1 LEGFF
6 IEKCN
11 NLDTEVYS
19 RRFKI
24 HNISK
29 MKTKILFL
37 TLFTIL
43 FSCQKT
49 EIKLFGEQ
57 TSIVPIPKSINIDPD
72 KRELILSN
80 SILFFTISPE
90 INTLLNVLEKDIESI
105 SSMDIK
111 FKETNKIEADL
122 VFEIKNN
129 FEDEEYSIQI
139 GNNIIVNGGSYN
151 ALAMAKS
158 SLIQLL
164 KLEKNKLIFPI
175 LEIKD
180 KPDSEYRGLLIDLAR
195 MWHDVSTLKDIID
208 LASFYKIKYLQLHL
222 SDDQSFT
229 FPSEKFPKLA
239 TPDRPYSKKDFR
251 DLVKYAKDRGIIIIP
266 EMDIPGH
273 SRQMVEIYP
282 EIFGVNNKM
291 LQTNPWKS
299 NVINIGSEKV
309 YDAIDQLIGE
319 IIEVFDTSPYF
330 HIGGDEANLDLY
342 KNVPEINSFM
352 KKNNLG
358 TDVHELFRYFLV
370 RMNEI
375 VKKHNKKMFLWE
387 GFRREGKIEIP
398 RDVVVFAFETMYHL
412 PSHLIEDGFTVVNTS
427 WTPLYLVNG
436 GVKQPRA
443 RRAVWSPE
451 KIYSWN
457 VWRWE
462 HWWYKTPVYKNPMQL
477 EETSQIIGGQM
488 CAWEQAGEA
497 EIPTL
502 RKRLPVFIER
512 VWNNKEKIPFE
523 DFFTRVEKND
533 LKLSG
538 IINDKRQD
546 SILLGFDSDDHY
558 EAMWVD

>member
-1 LEGFF
+1 
-6 IEKCN
+6 
-11 NLDTEVYS
+11 
-19 RRFKI
+19 
-24 HNISK
+24 

-37 TLFTIL
+37 SLLTIL

-49 EIKLFGEQ
+49 EIKVLGEQ
-57 TSIVPIPKSINIDPD
+57 TSIVPIPKTINIDPD
-72 KRELILSN
+72 KRGLILSN
-80 SILFFTISPE
+80 SILFFTSSPE
-90 INTLLNVLEKDIESI
+90 INTLLNVFEKDIESI

-111 FKETNKIEADL
+111 FKETTKIEADL
-122 VFEIKNN
+122 VFEIDNN
-129 FEDEEYSIQI
+129 LEDEEYSIQI

-164 KLEKNKLIFPI
+164 KLQKNKLIFPI

-291 LQTNPWKS
+291 MQINPSKS

-352 KKNNLG
+352 RENNLG
-358 TDVHELFRYFLV
+358 TDAHELFRYFLV

-375 VKKHNKKMFLWE
+375 VKKHDKKMFLWE

-436 GVKQPRA
+436 GLKQPRA

-451 KIYSWN
+451 TIYSWN
-457 VWRWE
+457 IWRWE
-462 HWWYKTPVYKNPMQL
+462 NWWYKTPVYKNPMQL

-488 CAWEQAGEA
+488 CSWEQTGEA

-512 VWNNKEKIPFE
+512 VWNNKEKMPFE

>member
-1 LEGFF
+1 
-6 IEKCN
+6 
-11 NLDTEVYS
+11 
-19 RRFKI
+19 
-24 HNISK
+24 

-37 TLFTIL
+37 SLLTIL

-49 EIKLFGEQ
+49 EIKVLGEQ
-57 TSIVPIPKSINIDPD
+57 TSIVPIPKTINIDPD
-72 KRELILSN
+72 KRGLILSN
-80 SILFFTISPE
+80 SILFFTSTPE
-90 INTLLNVLEKDIESI
+90 INTLLNVFEKDIESI

-111 FKETNKIEADL
+111 FKETTKIEADL
-122 VFEIKNN
+122 VFEIDNN
-129 FEDEEYSIQI
+129 LEDEEYSIQI

-239 TPDRPYSKKDFR
+239 TTDRPYSKKDFR

-352 KKNNLG
+352 RKNNLG

-370 RMNEI
+370 RMNKI

-436 GVKQPRA
+436 GLKQPRA

-451 KIYSWN
+451 TIYSWN
-457 VWRWE
+457 IWRWE

-488 CAWEQAGEA
+488 CSWEQTGEA

-512 VWNNKEKIPFE
+512 VWNNKEKMPFE

>member
-1 LEGFF
+1 MK
-6 IEKCN
+6 EKT
-11 NLDTEVYS
+11 LILIFLTALYS
-19 RRFKI
+19 CETTQ
-24 HNISK
+24 
-29 MKTKILFL
+29 TKIVDD
-37 TLFTIL
+37 
-43 FSCQKT
+43 QPN
-49 EIKLFGEQ
+49 
-57 TSIVPIPKSINIDPD
+57 IVPIPKNVILDAG
-72 KRELILSN
+72 KRSLVLTN
-80 SILFFTISPE
+80 SILFFINSPE
-90 INTLLNVLEKDIESI
+90 LNTLLGVFEKDIESI

-111 FKETNKIEADL
+111 FRNTSKIKADL
-122 VFEIKNN
+122 IFEIDNN
-129 FEDEEYSIQI
+129 LEDEEYSIKI
-139 GNNIIVNGGSYN
+139 SNNISINGGSYN

-158 SLIQLL
+158 TLNQLL
-164 KLEKNKLIFPI
+164 KLKKNKLIFPM
-175 LEIKD
+175 LEIVD

-195 MWHDVSTLKDIID
+195 MWHDVSTLKNIID

-229 FPSEKFPKLA
+229 FPSEIFPKLA
-239 TPDRPYSKKDFR
+239 SPDRPYSKRDFR
-251 DLVKYAKDRGIIIIP
+251 ELVKYASDRGIIIIP

-273 SRQMVEIYP
+273 SRQFVEIYP

-309 YDAIDQLIGE
+309 YSAIDQLIGE
-319 IIEVFDTSPYF
+319 IIEVFNTSPYF

-352 KKNNLG
+352 RKNNLG
-358 TDVHELFRYFLV
+358 KDVHELFRYFLV

-387 GFRREGKIEIP
+387 GFRREGEIEIP

-451 KIYSWN
+451 TIYSWN
-457 VWRWE
+457 IWRWE
-462 HWWYKTPVYKNPMQL
+462 HWWDQTPVYKNPMQL

-488 CAWEQAGEA
+488 CSWEQAGEA
-497 EIPTL
+497 EIPSL

-512 VWNNKEKIPFE
+512 VWNNKEKMPFE
-523 DFFTRVEKND
+523 DFFIRVEKND
-533 LKLSG
+533 LKLSK

-558 EAMWVD
+558 DGMWVD

>member
-1 LEGFF
+1 
-6 IEKCN
+6 
-11 NLDTEVYS
+11 
-19 RRFKI
+19 
-24 HNISK
+24 

-37 TLFTIL
+37 TLLTIL
-43 FSCQKT
+43 FSCKKT
-49 EIKLFGEQ
+49 KIKVFGEQ
-57 TSIVPIPKSINIDPD
+57 TSVVPIPKTINIDPE
-72 KRELILSN
+72 KRGLILSN
-80 SILFFTISPE
+80 SIFFFISSPE

-111 FKETNKIEADL
+111 FKETTKIEADM
-122 VFEIKNN
+122 VFEIDNN
-129 FEDEEYSIQI
+129 LEDEEYSIQI

-239 TPDRPYSKKDFR
+239 TTDRPYSKKDFR

-273 SRQMVEIYP
+273 SKKMVEIYP

-352 KKNNLG
+352 RKNNLG

-436 GVKQPRA
+436 GLKQPRA

-451 KIYSWN
+451 TIYSWN
-457 VWRWE
+457 IWRWE

-488 CAWEQAGEA
+488 CSWEQTGEA

-512 VWNNKEKIPFE
+512 VWNNKEKMPFE

-533 LKLSG
+533 LKFSR

>member
-1 LEGFF
+1 M
-6 IEKCN
+6 
-11 NLDTEVYS
+11 YS
-19 RRFKI
+19 QRFKI

-37 TLFTIL
+37 ALLTIL

-49 EIKLFGEQ
+49 EIKVFGEQ
-57 TSIVPIPKSINIDPD
+57 TSIVPIPKTINIDPD
-72 KRELILSN
+72 KRGLILSN
-80 SILFFTISPE
+80 SILFFTSSSE
-90 INTLLNVLEKDIESI
+90 INTLLNVFEKDIESI

-111 FKETNKIEADL
+111 FKETTKIKADL
-122 VFEIKNN
+122 VFEIDNN
-129 FEDEEYSIQI
+129 LEDEEYSIQI
-139 GNNIIVNGGSYN
+139 DNNIIVNGGSYN
-151 ALAMAKS
+151 ALSMAKS

-291 LQTNPWKS
+291 MQINPSKS

-352 KKNNLG
+352 RENNLG

-370 RMNEI
+370 RMNET
-375 VKKHNKKMFLWE
+375 VKKHDKKMFLWE

-436 GVKQPRA
+436 GLKQPRA

-451 KIYSWN
+451 TIYSWN
-457 VWRWE
+457 IWRWE

-488 CAWEQAGEA
+488 CSWEQTGEA

-512 VWNNKEKIPFE
+512 VWNNKEKMPFE

>member
-1 LEGFF
+1 
-6 IEKCN
+6 
-11 NLDTEVYS
+11 
-19 RRFKI
+19 
-24 HNISK
+24 
-29 MKTKILFL
+29 MKEKILLLIFL
-37 TLFTIL
+37 TTLY
-43 FSCQKT
+43 SCQTPQTKV
-49 EIKLFGEQ
+49 FSEQ
-57 TSIVPIPKSINIDPD
+57 INIVPIPKTINIEPD
-72 KRELILSN
+72 KRKLKLSS
-80 SILFFTISPE
+80 SILFFTSSSE
-90 INTLLNVLEKDIESI
+90 INTLLNVFEKDIESI

-111 FKETNKIEADL
+111 FKETTKINADL
-122 VFEIKNN
+122 VFEIDINL
-129 FEDEEYSIQI
+129 EDEEYSIQI
-139 GNNIIVNGGSYN
+139 GNNIIVNAGSYN
-151 ALAMAKS
+151 ALSMAKS

-164 KLEKNKLIFPI
+164 KLEKNKLIFPM

-195 MWHDVSTLKDIID
+195 MWHDIPTLKNIID

-352 KKNNLG
+352 RKNNLG

-375 VKKHNKKMFLWE
+375 VKKHDKKMFLWE

-436 GVKQPRA
+436 GAKQPRA

-488 CAWEQAGEA
+488 CSWEQAGEA

-512 VWNNKEKIPFE
+512 VWNNKEKMSFE

-533 LKLSG
+533 LTLSK

>member
-1 LEGFF
+1 M
-6 IEKCN
+6 
-11 NLDTEVYS
+11 YS
-19 RRFKI
+19 QRFKI

-37 TLFTIL
+37 ALLTIL

-49 EIKLFGEQ
+49 EIKVFGEQ
-57 TSIVPIPKSINIDPD
+57 TSIVPIPKTINIDPD
-72 KRELILSN
+72 KRGLILSN
-80 SILFFTISPE
+80 SILFFTSSSE
-90 INTLLNVLEKDIESI
+90 INTLLNVFEKDIESI

-111 FKETNKIEADL
+111 FKETTKIKADL
-122 VFEIKNN
+122 VFEIDNN
-129 FEDEEYSIQI
+129 LEDEEYSIQI
-139 GNNIIVNGGSYN
+139 DNNIIVNGGSYN
-151 ALAMAKS
+151 ALSMAKS

-291 LQTNPWKS
+291 MQINPSKS

-352 KKNNLG
+352 RENNLG

-375 VKKHNKKMFLWE
+375 VKKHDKKMFLWE

-436 GVKQPRA
+436 GLKQPRA

-451 KIYSWN
+451 TIYSWN
-457 VWRWE
+457 IWRWE
-462 HWWYKTPVYKNPMQL
+462 NWWYKTPVYKNPMQL

-488 CAWEQAGEA
+488 CSWEQTGEA

-512 VWNNKEKIPFE
+512 VWNNKEKMPFE

>member
-1 LEGFF
+1 M
-6 IEKCN
+6 
-11 NLDTEVYS
+11 YS
-19 RRFKI
+19 QRFKI

-37 TLFTIL
+37 ALLTIL

-49 EIKLFGEQ
+49 EIKVFGEQ
-57 TSIVPIPKSINIDPD
+57 TSIVPIPKTINIDPD
-72 KRELILSN
+72 KRGLILSN
-80 SILFFTISPE
+80 SILFFTSSSE
-90 INTLLNVLEKDIESI
+90 INTLLNVFEKDIESI

-111 FKETNKIEADL
+111 FKETTKIKADL
-122 VFEIKNN
+122 VFEIDNN
-129 FEDEEYSIQI
+129 LEDEEYSIQI
-139 GNNIIVNGGSYN
+139 DNNIIVNGGSYN
-151 ALAMAKS
+151 ALSMAKS

-291 LQTNPWKS
+291 MQINPSKS

-352 KKNNLG
+352 RENNLG

-375 VKKHNKKMFLWE
+375 VKKHDKKMFLWE

-436 GVKQPRA
+436 GLKQPRA

-451 KIYSWN
+451 TIYSWN
-457 VWRWE
+457 IWRWE

-488 CAWEQAGEA
+488 CSWEQTGEA

-512 VWNNKEKIPFE
+512 VWNNKEKMPFE

>member
-1 LEGFF
+1 MKAKSIF
-6 IEKCN
+6 I
-11 NLDTEVYS
+11 
-19 RRFKI
+19 F
-24 HNISK
+24 
-29 MKTKILFL
+29 FL
-37 TLFTIL
+37 TVIY
-43 FSCQKT
+43 SCQT
-49 EIKLFGEQ
+49 SQIKNIEEQ
-57 TSIVPIPKSINIDPD
+57 PSIVPVPKKINIDSE
-72 KRELILSN
+72 KGGLVLTN
-80 SILFFTISPE
+80 SILFFISSQE
-90 INTLLNVLEKDIESI
+90 INTLVSVFEKDIESI
-105 SSMDIK
+105 TSINLN
-111 FKETNKIEADL
+111 FKQSPKEKADL
-122 VFEIKNN
+122 VFVVDNN
-129 FEDEEYSIQI
+129 LKDEEYSIQI
-139 GNNIIVNGGSYN
+139 NDNILVQGGSYN

-158 SLIQLL
+158 SLLQLL
-164 KLEKNKLIFPI
+164 KVEKSKLIFPR

-195 MWHDVSTLKDIID
+195 MWHDVPTLKNIID

-273 SRQMVEIYP
+273 SRQIVEIYP
-282 EIFGVNNKM
+282 EIFGVKNNM
-291 LQTNPWKS
+291 LQINPWKS

-309 YDAIDQLIGE
+309 YDAIDELIGE

-370 RMNEI
+370 RMNKI

-412 PSHLIEDGFTVVNTS
+412 PSHLIEDGFTVVNAS

-436 GVKQPRA
+436 GIKQPRA

-451 KIYSWN
+451 TIYSWN
-457 VWRWE
+457 IWRWE
-462 HWWYKTPVYKNPMQL
+462 HWWHKTPVYKNPMQL

-488 CAWEQAGEA
+488 CSWEQAGEA

-512 VWNNKEKIPFE
+512 VWNNKQKTSFE
-523 DFFTRVEKND
+523 EFFYKVEKND
-533 LKLSG
+533 IKLSK

-546 SILLGFDSDDHY
+546 SILLGFDSDDHFDH
-558 EAMWVD
+558 MWVD

>member
-1 LEGFF
+1 M
-6 IEKCN
+6 
-11 NLDTEVYS
+11 YS
-19 RRFKI
+19 QRFKI

-37 TLFTIL
+37 ALLTIL

-49 EIKLFGEQ
+49 EIKVFGEQ
-57 TSIVPIPKSINIDPD
+57 TSIVPIPKTINIDPD
-72 KRELILSN
+72 KRGLILSN
-80 SILFFTISPE
+80 SILFFTSSSE
-90 INTLLNVLEKDIESI
+90 INTLLNVFEKDIESI

-111 FKETNKIEADL
+111 FKETTKIKADL
-122 VFEIKNN
+122 VFEIDNN
-129 FEDEEYSIQI
+129 LEDEEYSIQI
-139 GNNIIVNGGSYN
+139 DNNIIVNGGSYN
-151 ALAMAKS
+151 ALSMAKS

-239 TPDRPYSKKDFR
+239 TTDRPYSKKDFR

-273 SRQMVEIYP
+273 SKKMVEIYP

-299 NVINIGSEKV
+299 NVINIWSEKV

-352 KKNNLG
+352 RKNNLG

-370 RMNEI
+370 RMNKI

-436 GVKQPRA
+436 WLKQPRA

-451 KIYSWN
+451 TIYSWN
-457 VWRWE
+457 IWRWE

-488 CAWEQAGEA
+488 CSWEQTGEA

-512 VWNNKEKIPFE
+512 VWNNKEKMPFE

>member
-1 LEGFF
+1 
-6 IEKCN
+6 
-11 NLDTEVYS
+11 
-19 RRFKI
+19 
-24 HNISK
+24 

-37 TLFTIL
+37 TFLTIL

-49 EIKLFGEQ
+49 EINLFGEQ
-57 TSIVPIPKSINIDPD
+57 TSIVPIPKTINIDPD
-72 KRELILSN
+72 KRGLILSN
-80 SILFFTISPE
+80 SILFFASSSE
-90 INTLLNVLEKDIESI
+90 INTLLNVFEKDIESI

-111 FKETNKIEADL
+111 FKETTKIEADL
-122 VFEIKNN
+122 VFEIDNN
-129 FEDEEYSIQI
+129 LEDEEYSIQI

-164 KLEKNKLIFPI
+164 KAEKNKLIFPI

-273 SRQMVEIYP
+273 SKKMVEIYP
-282 EIFGVNNKM
+282 EIFGVNNGM

-352 KKNNLG
+352 RKNNLG

-370 RMNEI
+370 RMNKI

-457 VWRWE
+457 IWRWE

-488 CAWEQAGEA
+488 CSWEQAGEA

-512 VWNNKEKIPFE
+512 VWNNKEKMPFE
-523 DFFTRVEKND
+523 DFFTRVGKND

>member
-1 LEGFF
+1 MK
-6 IEKCN
+6 EKI
-11 NLDTEVYS
+11 LLLIFLTTLYS
-19 RRFKI
+19 CETAQ
-24 HNISK
+24 
-29 MKTKILFL
+29 TKILDNQL
-37 TLFTIL
+37 N
-43 FSCQKT
+43 
-49 EIKLFGEQ
+49 
-57 TSIVPIPKSINIDPD
+57 IVPIPKNITLDSG
-72 KRELILSN
+72 KRRLLLSN
-80 SILFFTISPE
+80 SILFFTNSLE
-90 INTLLNVLEKDIESI
+90 INSLLDVFEKDIESI
-105 SSMDIK
+105 SSIDIK
-111 FKETNKIEADL
+111 FKETTKIKADL
-122 VFEIKNN
+122 VFEIDNN
-129 FEDEEYSIQI
+129 LEDEEYSIQI

-151 ALAMAKS
+151 ALSMAKS
-158 SLIQLL
+158 SLVQLL
-164 KLEKNKLIFPI
+164 KLEKNKLIFPM

-195 MWHDVSTLKDIID
+195 MWHDVPTLKNIID

-291 LQTNPWKS
+291 LQINSWKS

-319 IIEVFDTSPYF
+319 IVEVFDTSPYF

-352 KKNNLG
+352 RKNNLG

-375 VKKHNKKMFLWE
+375 VKKHDKKMFLWE

-451 KIYSWN
+451 TIYSWN
-457 VWRWE
+457 IWRWE

-488 CAWEQAGEA
+488 CSWEQTGEA

-512 VWNNKEKIPFE
+512 VWNNKEKIPFK

-533 LKLSG
+533 LKLSK

-558 EAMWVD
+558 DGMWVD

>member
-1 LEGFF
+1 MTQ
-6 IEKCN
+6 K
-11 NLDTEVYS
+11 YS
-19 RRFKI
+19 QRFKI

-37 TLFTIL
+37 TLLTIL

-49 EIKLFGEQ
+49 EIKVFGEQ
-57 TSIVPIPKSINIDPD
+57 TSVVPIPKTINIDPE
-72 KRELILSN
+72 KRGLILSN
-80 SILFFTISPE
+80 SIFFFISSPE

-111 FKETNKIEADL
+111 FKETTKIEADL
-122 VFEIKNN
+122 VFEIDNN
-129 FEDEEYSIQI
+129 LEDEEYSIQI

-352 KKNNLG
+352 RKNNLG

-370 RMNEI
+370 RMNKI

-457 VWRWE
+457 IWRWE
-462 HWWYKTPVYKNPMQL
+462 HWWHKTPVYKNPMQL

-488 CAWEQAGEA
+488 CSWEQAGEA

>member
-1 LEGFF
+1 M
-6 IEKCN
+6 
-11 NLDTEVYS
+11 YS
-19 RRFKI
+19 QRFKI

-37 TLFTIL
+37 ALLTIL

-49 EIKLFGEQ
+49 EIKVFGEQ
-57 TSIVPIPKSINIDPD
+57 TSIVPIPKTINIDPD
-72 KRELILSN
+72 KRGLILSN
-80 SILFFTISPE
+80 SILFFTSSSE
-90 INTLLNVLEKDIESI
+90 INTLLNVFEKDIESI

-111 FKETNKIEADL
+111 FKETTKIKADL
-122 VFEIKNN
+122 VFEIDNN
-129 FEDEEYSIQI
+129 LEDEEYSIQI

-151 ALAMAKS
+151 ALSMAKS

-291 LQTNPWKS
+291 MQINPSKS

-352 KKNNLG
+352 RENNLG

-375 VKKHNKKMFLWE
+375 VKKHDKKMFLWE

-436 GVKQPRA
+436 GLKQPRA

-451 KIYSWN
+451 TIYSWN
-457 VWRWE
+457 IWRWE
-462 HWWYKTPVYKNPMQL
+462 NWWYKTPVYKNPMQL

-488 CAWEQAGEA
+488 CSWEQTGEA

-512 VWNNKEKIPFE
+512 VWNNKEKMPFE
-523 DFFTRVEKND
+523 DFFTRIEKND

>member
-1 LEGFF
+1 M
-6 IEKCN
+6 
-11 NLDTEVYS
+11 YS
-19 RRFKI
+19 QRFKI
-24 HNISK
+24 HKISK

-37 TLFTIL
+37 ALLTIL

-49 EIKLFGEQ
+49 EIKVFGEQ
-57 TSIVPIPKSINIDPD
+57 TSIVPIPKTINIDPD
-72 KRELILSN
+72 KRGLILSN
-80 SILFFTISPE
+80 SILFFTSSSE
-90 INTLLNVLEKDIESI
+90 INTLLNVFEKDIESI

-111 FKETNKIEADL
+111 FKETTKIKADL
-122 VFEIKNN
+122 VFEIDNN
-129 FEDEEYSIQI
+129 LEDEEYSIQI
-139 GNNIIVNGGSYN
+139 DNNIIVNGGSYN
-151 ALAMAKS
+151 ALSMAKS

-291 LQTNPWKS
+291 MQINPSKS

-352 KKNNLG
+352 RENNLG

-375 VKKHNKKMFLWE
+375 VKKHDKKMFLWE

-436 GVKQPRA
+436 GLKQPRA

-451 KIYSWN
+451 TIYSWN
-457 VWRWE
+457 IWRWE

-488 CAWEQAGEA
+488 CSWEQTGEA

-512 VWNNKEKIPFE
+512 VWNNKEKMPFE

>member
-1 LEGFF
+1 MK
-6 IEKCN
+6 EKILLLIFLTTFC
-11 NLDTEVYS
+11 S
-19 RRFKI
+19 CQKA
-24 HNISK
+24 
-29 MKTKILFL
+29 KTKIVDDQL
-37 TLFTIL
+37 
-43 FSCQKT
+43 
-49 EIKLFGEQ
+49 
-57 TSIVPIPKSINIDPD
+57 SIVPIPKNFTLDSK
-72 KRELILSN
+72 KRGLVLTN
-80 SILFFTISPE
+80 SILFSTSSPE
-90 INTLLNVLEKDIESI
+90 INSLVSVFEKDIESI

-111 FKETNKIEADL
+111 FKETTKIKADL
-122 VFEIKNN
+122 VFEIDINL
-129 FEDEEYSIQI
+129 EDEEYSIQI
-139 GNNIIVNGGSYN
+139 CNNIIVNGGSYN
-151 ALAMAKS
+151 ALSMAKS

-164 KLEKNKLIFPI
+164 KLEKNKLIFPV

-180 KPDSEYRGLLIDLAR
+180 KPDSMYRGLLIDLAR
-195 MWHDVSTLKDIID
+195 MWHDVPTLKNIID

-251 DLVKYAKDRGIIIIP
+251 GLVKYAKDRGIIIIP
-266 EMDIPGH
+266 ELDIPGH
-273 SRQMVEIYP
+273 SRQFVEIYP

-291 LQTNPWKS
+291 LQINTSKS

-319 IIEVFDTSPYF
+319 IIEVFDTSPFF

-358 TDVHELFRYFLV
+358 ADVHELFRYFLV

-436 GVKQPRA
+436 GLKQPRA

-451 KIYSWN
+451 TIYSWN
-457 VWRWE
+457 IWRWE
-462 HWWYKTPVYKNPMQL
+462 NWWHKTPVYKNPMQL
-477 EETSQIIGGQM
+477 KVTSQIIGAQM
-488 CAWEQAGEA
+488 CSWEQAGEA

-512 VWNNKEKIPFE
+512 VWNNKQKISFE
-523 DFFTRVEKND
+523 EFFPRVEKND
-533 LKLSG
+533 IKLSK

-546 SILLGFDSDDHY
+546 SVLAGFDSDDHY
-558 EAMWVD
+558 DNMWVD

>member
-1 LEGFF
+1 M
-6 IEKCN
+6 
-11 NLDTEVYS
+11 YS
-19 RRFKI
+19 QRFKI
-24 HNISK
+24 HKISK

-37 TLFTIL
+37 TLLTIL
-43 FSCQKT
+43 FSCKKT
-49 EIKLFGEQ
+49 KIKVFGEQ
-57 TSIVPIPKSINIDPD
+57 TSVVPIPKTINIDPE
-72 KRELILSN
+72 KRGLILSN
-80 SILFFTISPE
+80 SIFFFISSPE

-111 FKETNKIEADL
+111 FKETTKIEADM
-122 VFEIKNN
+122 VFEIDNN
-129 FEDEEYSIQI
+129 LEDEEYSIQI

-352 KKNNLG
+352 RKNNLG

-370 RMNEI
+370 RMNKI

-436 GVKQPRA
+436 GLKQPRA

-451 KIYSWN
+451 TIYSWN
-457 VWRWE
+457 IWRWE

-488 CAWEQAGEA
+488 CSWEQTGEA

-512 VWNNKEKIPFE
+512 VWNNKEKMPFE

>member
-1 LEGFF
+1 MKTF
-6 IEKCN
+6 
-11 NLDTEVYS
+11 
-19 RRFKI
+19 FKI
-24 HNISK
+24 FILLIFCISCENNK
-29 MKTKILFL
+29 AIQSSLNYD
-37 TLFTIL
+37 
-43 FSCQKT
+43 
-49 EIKLFGEQ
+49 
-57 TSIVPIPKSINIDPD
+57 IVPVPKEITSNPNGKGLTFQNKIHFSIA
-72 KRELILSN
+72 N
-80 SILFFTISPE
+80 SEISPL
-90 INTLLNVLEKDIESI
+90 IKVFEKDIKNI
-105 SSMDIK
+105 SEVKLNFIK
-111 FKETNKIEADL
+111 VKKENADL
-122 VFEIKNN
+122 VLEIDDALENEEYLIEIK
-129 FEDEEYSIQI
+129 E
-139 GNNIIVNGGSYN
+139 NIKITGGSYN
-151 ALAMAKS
+151 ALVMAKS
-158 SLIQLL
+158 SLIQLMDF
-164 KLEKNKLIFPI
+164 KNDAVVFP
-175 LEIKD
+175 LVNIKD

-195 MWHDVSTLKDIID
+195 MWHDVPTLKNIID

-266 EMDIPGH
+266 ELDIPGH
-273 SRQMVEIYP
+273 SRQIVEIYP
-282 EIFGVNNKM
+282 EIFGVKNNM
-291 LQTNPWKS
+291 LQINPWKS

-309 YDAIDQLIGE
+309 YDAIDELIGE

-436 GVKQPRA
+436 GIKQPRA

-451 KIYSWN
+451 AIYSWN
-457 VWRWE
+457 IWRWE
-462 HWWYKTPVYKNPMQL
+462 HWWDQTPVYKNPMQL
-477 EETSQIIGGQM
+477 EETSQIIGAQM
-488 CAWEQAGEA
+488 CSWEQAGEA

-512 VWNNKEKIPFE
+512 VWNNKQKISFEK
-523 DFFTRVEKND
+523 FFPRVEKND
-533 LKLSG
+533 LKLSK

-546 SILLGFDSDDHY
+546 TILLGFDSDDHY
-558 EAMWVD
+558 DGMWVD

>member
-1 LEGFF
+1 MTQ
-6 IEKCN
+6 K
-11 NLDTEVYS
+11 YS
-19 RRFKI
+19 QRFKI

-37 TLFTIL
+37 TLLTIL

-49 EIKLFGEQ
+49 EIKVLGEQ
-57 TSIVPIPKSINIDPD
+57 TSIVPIPKTINIDPD
-72 KRELILSN
+72 KRGLILSN
-80 SILFFTISPE
+80 SILFFTSTPE
-90 INTLLNVLEKDIESI
+90 INTLLNVFEKDIESI

-111 FKETNKIEADL
+111 FKETTKIEADL
-122 VFEIKNN
+122 VFEIDKNL
-129 FEDEEYSIQI
+129 EDEEYSIQI

-352 KKNNLG
+352 RKNNLG

-370 RMNEI
+370 RMNKI

-457 VWRWE
+457 IWRWE

-488 CAWEQAGEA
+488 CSWEQAGEA

>member
-1 LEGFF
+1 M
-6 IEKCN
+6 
-11 NLDTEVYS
+11 YS
-19 RRFKI
+19 QRFKI

-37 TLFTIL
+37 ALLTIL

-49 EIKLFGEQ
+49 EIKVFGEQ
-57 TSIVPIPKSINIDPD
+57 TSIVPIPKTINIDPD
-72 KRELILSN
+72 KRGLILSN
-80 SILFFTISPE
+80 SILFFTSSSE
-90 INTLLNVLEKDIESI
+90 INTLLNVFEKDIESI

-111 FKETNKIEADL
+111 FKETTKIKADL
-122 VFEIKNN
+122 VFEIDNN
-129 FEDEEYSIQI
+129 LEDEEYSIQI

-151 ALAMAKS
+151 ALSMAKS

-291 LQTNPWKS
+291 MQINPSKS

-352 KKNNLG
+352 RENNLG

-375 VKKHNKKMFLWE
+375 VKKHDKKMFLWE

-436 GVKQPRA
+436 GLKQPRA

-451 KIYSWN
+451 TIYSWN
-457 VWRWE
+457 IWRWE

-488 CAWEQAGEA
+488 CSWEQTGEA

-512 VWNNKEKIPFE
+512 VWNNKEKMPFE

>member
-1 LEGFF
+1 
-6 IEKCN
+6 
-11 NLDTEVYS
+11 
-19 RRFKI
+19 
-24 HNISK
+24 
-29 MKTKILFL
+29 MKVKILFL
-37 TLFTIL
+37 IFMTTLY
-43 FSCQKT
+43 SCQT
-49 EIKLFGEQ
+49 TQ
-57 TSIVPIPKSINIDPD
+57 TKIVDDQPNIVPIPKNVTLDSR
-72 KRELILSN
+72 KRGLVLTN
-80 SILFFTISPE
+80 SILFSISSPE
-90 INTLLNVLEKDIESI
+90 ISTLVDVLEKDIESI
-105 SSMDIK
+105 TSMDMN
-111 FKETNKIEADL
+111 FKETSEAQADL
-122 VFEIKNN
+122 VFVLDNS

-158 SLIQLL
+158 SIVQLL
-164 KLEKNKLIFPI
+164 KHKKNKLIFPM

-195 MWHDVSTLKDIID
+195 MWHDVPTLKNIID

-251 DLVKYAKDRGIIIIP
+251 DLVKYAKDRGIVIIP
-266 EMDIPGH
+266 ELDVPGH
-273 SRQMVEIYP
+273 SRQFVEIYP
-282 EIFGVNNKM
+282 EIFAVNNKM
-291 LQTNPWKS
+291 LQINPSKS

-342 KNVPEINSFM
+342 KNVPEIKSFM
-352 KKNNLG
+352 RKNNLG

-375 VKKHNKKMFLWE
+375 VKKHDKKMFLWE

-451 KIYSWN
+451 AIYSWN
-457 VWRWE
+457 IWRWE

-477 EETSQIIGGQM
+477 EETPQIIGAQM
-488 CAWEQAGEA
+488 CSWEQMGEA

-512 VWNNKEKIPFE
+512 VWNNKQIVSFE
-523 DFFTRVEKND
+523 DFFPWVEIND
-533 LKLSG
+533 FKLSK

-558 EAMWVD
+558 DAMWVD

>member
-1 LEGFF
+1 M
-6 IEKCN
+6 
-11 NLDTEVYS
+11 YS
-19 RRFKI
+19 QRFKI
-24 HNISK
+24 HKISK

-37 TLFTIL
+37 ALLTIL

-49 EIKLFGEQ
+49 EIKVFVEQ
-57 TSIVPIPKSINIDPD
+57 TSIVPIPKTINIDPD
-72 KRELILSN
+72 KRGLILSN
-80 SILFFTISPE
+80 SILFFTSSSE
-90 INTLLNVLEKDIESI
+90 INTLLNVFEKDIESI

-111 FKETNKIEADL
+111 FKETTKIKADL
-122 VFEIKNN
+122 VFEIDNN
-129 FEDEEYSIQI
+129 LEDEEYSIQI
-139 GNNIIVNGGSYN
+139 DNNIIVNGGSYN
-151 ALAMAKS
+151 ALSMAKS

-239 TPDRPYSKKDFR
+239 TTDRPYSKKDFR

-273 SRQMVEIYP
+273 SKKMVEIYP

-352 KKNNLG
+352 RKNNLG

-436 GVKQPRA
+436 GLKQPRA

-451 KIYSWN
+451 TIYSWN
-457 VWRWE
+457 IWRWE

-488 CAWEQAGEA
+488 CSWEQTGEA

-512 VWNNKEKIPFE
+512 VWNNKEKMPFE

>member
-1 LEGFF
+1 MK
-6 IEKCN
+6 EKILLLIFLITFSSCQ
-11 NLDTEVYS
+11 
-19 RRFKI
+19 KA
-24 HNISK
+24 
-29 MKTKILFL
+29 KTKIVDDQL
-37 TLFTIL
+37 
-43 FSCQKT
+43 
-49 EIKLFGEQ
+49 
-57 TSIVPIPKSINIDPD
+57 SIVPIPKNIILDSK
-72 KRELILSN
+72 KRGLVLTN
-80 SILFFTISPE
+80 SILFFTSSPE
-90 INTLLNVLEKDIESI
+90 INSLVSIFEKDIESI
-105 SSMDIK
+105 SSVDIN
-111 FKETNKIEADL
+111 FKETPKTKANLI
-122 VFEIKNN
+122 FEIDNNLKN
-129 FEDEEYSIQI
+129 EEYSIRI
-139 GNNIIVNGGSYN
+139 SDNILINGGSYD

-158 SLIQLL
+158 SLLQLL
-164 KLEKNKLIFPI
+164 EVEKSKLIFPF
-175 LEIKD
+175 LELKD
-180 KPDSEYRGLLIDLAR
+180 RPDSAYRGLLIDLAR
-195 MWHDVSTLKDIID
+195 MWHDVPTLKNIID

-251 DLVKYAKDRGIIIIP
+251 SLVKYAKDRGIIIIP
-266 EMDIPGH
+266 ELDVPGH
-273 SRQMVEIYP
+273 SRQFVEIYP
-282 EIFGVNNKM
+282 EIFAVNNKM
-291 LQTNPWKS
+291 LQINPSKS

-319 IIEVFDTSPYF
+319 IIEVFDTSPFF
-330 HIGGDEANLDLY
+330 HIGGDEANLELY

-436 GVKQPRA
+436 GLKQPRA

-451 KIYSWN
+451 TIYSWN
-457 VWRWE
+457 IWRWE

-477 EETSQIIGGQM
+477 EETSQIIGAQM
-488 CAWEQAGEA
+488 CSWEQAGEA

-512 VWNNKEKIPFE
+512 VWNNKQKISFE
-523 DFFTRVEKND
+523 EFFPKVEKND
-533 LKLSG
+533 IKLSK

-546 SILLGFDSDDHY
+546 SVLVGFDSDDHY
-558 EAMWVD
+558 DNMWVD

>member
-1 LEGFF
+1 
-6 IEKCN
+6 
-11 NLDTEVYS
+11 
-19 RRFKI
+19 
-24 HNISK
+24 

-37 TLFTIL
+37 TLLTIL
-43 FSCQKT
+43 FSCKKT
-49 EIKLFGEQ
+49 KIKVFGEQ
-57 TSIVPIPKSINIDPD
+57 TSVVPIPKTINIDPE
-72 KRELILSN
+72 KRGLILSN
-80 SILFFTISPE
+80 SIFFFISSPE

-111 FKETNKIEADL
+111 FKETTKIEADM
-122 VFEIKNN
+122 VFEIDNN
-129 FEDEEYSIQI
+129 LEDEEYSIQI

-239 TPDRPYSKKDFR
+239 TTDRPYSKKDFR

-273 SRQMVEIYP
+273 SKKMVEIYP

-352 KKNNLG
+352 RKNNLG

-370 RMNEI
+370 RMNKI

-462 HWWYKTPVYKNPMQL
+462 HWWNKTPVYKNPMQL
-477 EETSQIIGGQM
+477 KETSQIIGGQM
-488 CAWEQAGEA
+488 CSWEQAGEA

-523 DFFTRVEKND
+523 DFFTMVEKND
-533 LKLSG
+533 LKFSR

>member
-1 LEGFF
+1 M
-6 IEKCN
+6 
-11 NLDTEVYS
+11 YS
-19 RRFKI
+19 QRFKI

-37 TLFTIL
+37 ALLTIL

-49 EIKLFGEQ
+49 EIKVFGEQ
-57 TSIVPIPKSINIDPD
+57 TSIVPIPKTINIDPD
-72 KRELILSN
+72 KRGLILSN
-80 SILFFTISPE
+80 SILFFTSSSE
-90 INTLLNVLEKDIESI
+90 INTLLNVFEKDIESI

-111 FKETNKIEADL
+111 FKETTKIKADL
-122 VFEIKNN
+122 VFEIDNN
-129 FEDEEYSIQI
+129 LEDEEYSIQI

-151 ALAMAKS
+151 ALSMAKS

-291 LQTNPWKS
+291 MQINPSKS

-352 KKNNLG
+352 RENNLG

-375 VKKHNKKMFLWE
+375 VKKHDKKMFLWE

-436 GVKQPRA
+436 GLKQPRA

-451 KIYSWN
+451 TIYSWN
-457 VWRWE
+457 IWRWE

-488 CAWEQAGEA
+488 CSWEQTGEA

-512 VWNNKEKIPFE
+512 VWNNKEKMPFE
-523 DFFTRVEKND
+523 DFFTRIEKND